1 MKSFM
6 NLFIVIGKSIILLS
20 GFNSGYSQE
29 SDFYS
34 KENIRY
40 KSFEEGPVVKNI
52 VENKTVRIIYLVP
65 SDSVE
70 NTDYTLGLQNTAR
83 HIQLWYYQQLGKT
96 FALHDPIVEVY
107 KTPHEGTWYST
118 NSNGDLFV
126 QFWNNIL
133 DDGFALTDAQFND
146 PNNIYAFYID
156 AHPICGQCGGCGTS
170 GVLAIGA
177 NDLRGIVDKPWVS
190 ICPGETYTF
199 KPCRFVG
206 GLGHELGHAFG
217 LPHPP
222 GCETSDDGCDYGSI
236 MWTGFYDY
244 PDCYFN
250 QTEKQ
255 SLLENPFIQYDS
267 LDIEDLFNCDKLLDN
282 IVTDFDN
289 VRSDQEQIVYNYPNP
304 FTNSTTFYLNIQSK
318 LRFTLEIYDLFGRK
332 LVSLMDDELS
342 AGKYSIPWDASNLGA
357 NIYIY
362 KYRIGNKTICKQ
374 AVKIR

>member
-1 MKSFM
+1 MKSSIR
-6 NLFIVIGKSIILLS
+6 LFIVMLNSIILLS

-34 KENIRY
+34 KENIQY
-40 KSFEEGPVVKNI
+40 KSFADRPVIKNT
-52 VENKTVRIIYLVP
+52 VENKTVRIIYLIP

-70 NTDYTLGLQNTAR
+70 KPDYTLGLQNTAR
-83 HIQLWYYQQLGKT
+83 HIQIWYYQQLGKT

-118 NSNGDLFV
+118 NTNGDLFV

-133 DDGFALTDAQFND
+133 DDGFALTGAQFND
-146 PNNIYAFYID
+146 PNSIYAFYID

-170 GVLAIGA
+170 GVLAVGA
-177 NDLRGIVDKPWVS
+177 NDLRGIVDKSWVS

-217 LPHPP
+217 LPHPA
-222 GCETSDDGCDYGSI
+222 GCESSDAGCDYGSI

-244 PDCYFN
+244 PNCYFN

-255 SLLENPFIQYDS
+255 SLLNSPFIQYDIS
-267 LDIEDLFNCDKLLDN
+267 GTDVLFDCDKLLEN
-282 IVTDFDN
+282 VTTDIDN
-289 VRSDQEQIVYNYPNP
+289 VRTDQDQIVFNYPNP
-304 FTNSTTFYLNIQSK
+304 YANSTTFYLNIHSK
-318 LRFTLEIYDLFGRK
+318 VRVTLEIYDLFGRK
-332 LVSLMDDELS
+332 LVSLLDDELP
-342 AGKYSIPWDASNLGA
+342 AGRFSIPWDAGDLGD

-362 KYRIGNKTICKQ
+362 RCRIENKTISKL

>member
-1 MKSFM
+1 MFT
-6 NLFIVIGKSIILLS
+6 VIGKSIILIS
-20 GFNSGYSQE
+20 VFNSGYSQE

-52 VENKTVRIIYLVP
+52 VESKTVRIIYLVP

-70 NTDYTLGLQNTAR
+70 KPDYTLGLQNTVR

-133 DDGFALTDAQFND
+133 NDGFALTDAQFND
-146 PNNIYAFYID
+146 PNNTYAFYID
-156 AHPICGQCGGCGTS
+156 AHPACGQCGGCGTS

-177 NDLRGIVDKPWVS
+177 NDLRGIVDKSWVS

-255 SLLENPFIQYDS
+255 SLSESPFIQYDS
-267 LDIEDLFNCDKLLDN
+267 LDTKDLFNCDKLLDN
-282 IVTDFDN
+282 VITDIDH
-289 VRSDQEQIVYNYPNP
+289 VRSGQDQIVFNYPNP
-304 FTNSTTFYLNIQSK
+304 FTNSTTFYLDIQSK
-318 LRFTLEIYDLFGRK
+318 TRFTLEIYDLFGRK
-332 LVSLMDDELS
+332 LESLMDNELS
-342 AGKYSIPWDASNLGA
+342 AGKYSIPWDAGNFGA

-362 KYRIGNKTICKQ
+362 KYRIGNKTTCKRV
-374 AVKIR
+374 VKIG

>member
-1 MKSFM
+1 MKSFIKF
-6 NLFIVIGKSIILLS
+6 FIEVFKSIYLLS
-20 GFNSGYSQE
+20 LFNSGYSQE

-34 KENIRY
+34 MENINFN
-40 KSFEEGPVVKNI
+40 SFEDRPIIKNI

-65 SDSVE
+65 SDSIE
-70 NTDYTLGLQNTAR
+70 KTDYTRGLQNTAR
-83 HIQLWYYQQLGKT
+83 HIQIWYYQQLGKT

-118 NSNGDLFV
+118 NSNGNLFG

-133 DDGFALTDAQFND
+133 VDGFALTGAQFND
-146 PNNIYAFYID
+146 PNSIFAFYID

-177 NDLRGIVDKPWVS
+177 NDLRGIADQSWVT
-190 ICPGETYTF
+190 ICPGETYEF

-217 LPHPP
+217 LPHPS
-222 GCETSDDGCDYGSI
+222 GCESSDVDCDYSSI

-244 PDCYFN
+244 PNCYFS

-255 SLLENPFIQYDS
+255 SLLKNPFIQYDIS
-267 LDIEDLFNCDKLLDN
+267 DTDELFNCDKLLDN
-282 IVTDFDN
+282 VTASIDN
-289 VRSDQEQIVYNYPNP
+289 LRTDQNQIVFNYPNP
-304 FTNSTTFYLNIQSK
+304 FANSTTFYLNIQSK
-318 LRFTLEIYDLFGRK
+318 VRVSLAVYDLLGRK
-332 LVSLMDDELS
+332 RVSLLDDELL
-342 AGKYSIPWDASNLGA
+342 AGKYSIPWDSGDLGV

-362 KYRIGNKTICKQ
+362 KYCIGNKTVSKL
-374 AVKIR
+374 AVKTR